1 MGAKEG
7 ISGGYIE
14 SWHQRTKNW
23 EVLEYTEDRAAL
35 VVGCRP
41 GNIGEQIA
49 EELSERGFG
58 RVHARDIDP
67 TEGIWTS
74 GVPFDAN
81 DSETLYSTRF
91 DKYDTLVLANG
102 MTNLDWI
109 EDQRLDQI
117 QAVVDSKLTASV
129 KAVSEFASQTM
140 DNEQIKHIVLI
151 GSMAHKSVLNA
162 SAPYCAACAG
172 LNHFA
177 RCAAWELAP
186 KGFRVFIVNPS
197 NVEGTPMTEET
208 IAGVQRYRGI
218 TRAQA
223 EEYWSAVRALP
234 EWLTREDIAGLVG
247 DLVTDDKFR
256 WLAGVP
262 LDMGGG
268 LR

>member
-7 ISGGYIE
+7 IAGTYID
-14 SWHQRTKNW
+14 SWHHVTQEW
-23 EVLEYTEDRAAL
+23 ETPELDERKA
-35 VVGCRP
+35 VVIGCRS

-49 EELSERGFG
+49 TELNERGFA
-58 RVHARDIDP
+58 RVHARDLRPD
-67 TEGIWTS
+67 GKDWT
-74 GVPFDAN
+74 GRTPLDLMDDAHIEN
-81 DSETLYSTRF
+81 FSWY
-91 DKYDTLVLANG
+91 KYDTLILANG

-109 EDQRLDQI
+109 EDQSLDKIGQVI
-117 QAVVDSKLTASV
+117 SNKLTASIR
-129 KAVSEFASQTM
+129 AVSHFAAQTL
-140 DNEQIKHIVLI
+140 EEPVIKNIVLV

-218 TRAQA
+218 TREQA
-223 EEYWSAVRALP
+223 EEYWSAVRAIP

-256 WLAGVP
+256 WLSGVP
-262 LDMGGG
+262 LDLGGG
-268 LR
+268 MR

>member
-1 MGAKEG
+1 MGSKEG
-7 ISGGYIE
+7 ISSGYID
-14 SWHQRTKNW
+14 SWHHVTKDW
-23 EVLEYTEDRAAL
+23 EVPEYEDRAAF
-35 VVGCRP
+35 VVGCRK

-49 EELSERGFG
+49 DELRNRGFG
-58 RVHARDIDP
+58 QVHARDIAP
-67 TEGIWTS
+67 TDGTWS
-74 GVPFDAN
+74 SKLPFDLSN
-81 DSETLYSTRF
+81 TKQLQETCF
-91 DKYDTLVLANG
+91 FPYDTLILANG

-109 EDQRLDQI
+109 ENQPLEKID
-117 QAVVDSKLTASV
+117 AVITSKLTASI
-129 KAVSEFASQTM
+129 KGVSEFARQTW
-140 DNEQIKHIVLI
+140 DKECIKHIVLI

-177 RCAAWELAP
+177 HCVAWELAP

-223 EEYWSAVRALP
+223 EEYWGAVRALP
-234 EWLTREDIAGLVG
+234 EWLTRDDIAGLVG

-256 WLAGVP
+256 WLAGTP
-262 LDMGGG
+262 LDLGGG